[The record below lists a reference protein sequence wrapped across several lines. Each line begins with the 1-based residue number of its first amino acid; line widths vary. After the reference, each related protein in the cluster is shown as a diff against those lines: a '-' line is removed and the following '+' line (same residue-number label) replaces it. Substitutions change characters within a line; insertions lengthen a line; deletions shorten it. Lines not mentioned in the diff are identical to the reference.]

1 VRLPSGL
8 TSPTTT
14 SSTVSYVNDNEA
26 FGVASESVV
35 VTVNGRAFETTWDAA
50 SRTWTSRTPAGRVSR
65 VVVDE
70 KERPLRLE
78 SPDDAPVTM
87 TYAPDGGQLASVTQG
102 TRTSTFAY
110 GPNGLVSRATDALQR
125 PTAYT
130 YSTTQRVDSVTA
142 PTTEVT
148 RLGFDGRGRL
158 TGVTPPDAGT
168 HLSGYTPAGQL
179 ASYAPPPLVSVAP
192 ESWQYSSDFAMRGRP
207 QGDRTLEKPSNAS
220 GPTHDAFFA
229 RVAWYR

>member
-1 VRLPSGL
+1 VYAY
-8 TSPTTT
+8 
-14 SSTVSYVNDNEA
+14 SS
-26 FGVASESVV
+26 
-35 VTVNGRAFETTWDAA
+35 
-50 SRTWTSRTPAGRVSR
+50 
-65 VVVDE
+65 
-70 KERPLRLE
+70 
-78 SPDDAPVTM
+78 
-87 TYAPDGGQLASVTQG
+87 
-102 TRTSTFAY
+102 
-110 GPNGLVSRATDALQR
+110 
-125 PTAYT
+125 
-130 YSTTQRVDSVTA
+130 TQRVDSVTA